1 MNVFE
6 NQAGISVSATRLQLV
21 EISLNDDHSS
31 ISNFDEA
38 YYTEP
43 LNFQNEK
50 TTKLSALL
58 QGAFN
63 EILIRKPLKSKSV
76 SFSLPLDLFYF
87 LQTPVDNS
95 LLHSE
100 MTDQLKWELTTAYP
114 FINPD
119 EMVFRFIEIPVNSF
133 CDQPTA
139 IVSAIN
145 RKYIGI
151 VNSFCEINK
160 LKLRFIDNIHFAC
173 ERTIP
178 PVTPES
184 DSIQLSLFISNSNLS
199 VMYTYNGNL
208 LSFRVLR
215 FDSISQVS
223 EIIKNDV
230 SQNKLLKISAGDIG
244 NVFVFGDDV
253 TDGFVASLSTAIN
266 IKLIK
271 LNPFINFRIENNS
284 SGFNFQ
290 SERFNSFASAAG
302 IAYRTA

>member
-6 NQAGISVSATRLQLV
+6 NQAGISVSAARLQLV
-21 EISLNDDHSS
+21 EISLSDDYSS

-95 LLHSE
+95 LLYSE
-100 MTDQLKWELTTAYP
+100 MTDQLKWELSTSFP
-114 FINPD
+114 FLNPD
-119 EMVFRFIEIPVNSF
+119 ELVFRFIEIPVNRF
-133 CDQPTA
+133 CDHPTA

-173 ERTIP
+173 ERTLP
-178 PVTPES
+178 AAAPET
-184 DSIQLSLFISNSNLS
+184 DSVHLSLFISNSNLS
-199 VMYTYNGNL
+199 MMYTNNGNL
-208 LSFRVLR
+208 LSFRVAR
-215 FDSISQVS
+215 FESISQIS
-223 EIIKNDV
+223 EIIRNDI
-230 SQNKLLKISAGDIG
+230 SQNKLLKINAGDIG

-253 TDGFVASLSTAIN
+253 TDGFVTSLSTAV
-266 IKLIK
+266 KTRLIK
-271 LNPFINFRIENNS
+271 LNPFTNFRIENNS

-290 SERFNSFASAAG
+290 SERYNSFASAAG